1 MMKRLTDEKRRELRV
16 LLKAA
21 FDAIAAE
28 PVPQSIHDQLR
39 KLN

>member
-1 MMKRLTDEKRRELRV
+1 MKRLTDDKKRELRT

-28 PVPQSIHDQLR
+28 PVPQSIHDTLR
-39 KLN
+39 NLK